1 MAINSQTRKQ
11 ANKNVAARTKIQTR
25 KQGKIPAA
33 VVLAFLSENHAE
45 LPTADTTYTEQ
56 EDIFRVRLIL
66 WKTPSRLQRFKKAA
80 AASKIPAALTDS
92 TLTQIL
98 AASTQA
104 KYAQRPSPP
113 FSAAALCGATLK
125 GNDKS
130 LYQSVKRGQACA
142 WVQV

>member
-11 ANKNVAARTKIQTR
+11 VNKDVAARTKIQTR

-45 LPTADTTYTEQ
+45 LPSADTTYTEQ

-66 WKTPSRLQRFKKAA
+66 WKTPSRLERFKKAA
-80 AASKIPAALTDS
+80 AASKIPKLTDS
-92 TLTQIL
+92 TLTQL
-98 AASTQA
+98 LTASKQA
-104 KYAQRPSPP
+104 KYAQRSSPP
-113 FSAAALCGATLK
+113 FSATPLCGATLK
-125 GNDKS
+125 GNDKT
-130 LYQSVKRGQACA
+130 LYQSVKRGKACA

>member
-11 ANKNVAARTKIQTR
+11 IDKDMAARTKIQTR

-45 LPTADTTYTEQ
+45 RPKADTTYTLSE
-56 EDIFRVRLIL
+56 EIFRVRLIL
-66 WKTPSRLQRFKKAA
+66 WKTPSRLQRFKTKAA
-80 AASKIPAALTDS
+80 TSKITAALTDS
-92 TLTQIL
+92 SLTQIL

-125 GNDKS
+125 GNDKT
-130 LYQSVKRGQACA
+130 LYQSVKRGNACA

>member
-45 LPTADTTYTEQ
+45 LPKADTTYTEQ

-66 WKTPSRLQRFKKAA
+66 WKTPSRLQRFKAKAA
-80 AASKIPAALTDS
+80 AAKIPASLTDS

-98 AASTQA
+98 AASKQA
-104 KYAQRPSPP
+104 KYHNRPSPP

-125 GNDKS
+125 GNDKT
-130 LYQSVKRGQACA
+130 LYQSVKRGKSCA

>member
-11 ANKNVAARTKIQTR
+11 ANNNVAARTKIQTR

-33 VVLAFLSENHAE
+33 VVLAFLSENPAS
-45 LPTADTTYTEQ
+45 LSTADTTYTEQ

-66 WKTPSRLQRFKKAA
+66 WKTPSRLQRFKTAA
-80 AASKIPAALTDS
+80 AAAKIPTTLTDS

-98 AASTQA
+98 AASKQA
-104 KYAQRPSPP
+104 KYHNRPSPP

-125 GNDKS
+125 GNDKT
-130 LYQSVKRGQACA
+130 LYQSVKRGKSCA